1 MPVQKDISLRIL
13 ADLDK
18 YEAEIK
24 RKLPNITDKAAA
36 TAALKLSQQM
46 TRAQFKAA
54 DAAGRAAAKAGRS
67 WTDAFR
73 IVGAQQLTAMA
84 KAAGA
89 AVLTLGQEVADMRNE
104 LADASTLTSLNVET
118 LAGLKLAAEGSG
130 QELGNLM
137 SSLRQWPK
145 RLADTARGT
154 GEAKIAF
161 DELGIAAEDSGGSLR
176 ASDDVLRESLSKLQA
191 IESPTL
197 RAARATQIFGK
208 SGTAL
213 LQALG
218 GAELDDFVDVA
229 KRFGIDVGPEAA
241 QSAADW
247 QRAMASLS
255 MVSRDLKADLA
266 DAFDVTGSIE
276 AFTSNLVFLKTFAA
290 NLFPAMADDADSF
303 SDAVGELS
311 TGGVIEAASGAIQGL
326 AKAYADTATLS
337 GLPDPFAFFDRVSS
351 ATWADTLD
359 EGSVALEEITAAQ
372 GHLFEETDAV
382 SFAIAAAT
390 EEAAAFRA
398 ALDLVSGS
406 TNEAANN
413 TRTATD
419 SLKEQSRAR
428 EQLTALITSANTA
441 QLSGEVKIVAAHEQ
455 RLLKLDALAVTADDS
470 ALAERARVEETLRTE
485 HELAEFRAAEDEKRL
500 AALQKQR
507 DAEFKTQQEIVSVR
521 QGAAVAA
528 VQLGQGVTNAIESQL
543 RAQGSMNQRAAMA
556 VYVTQLSLG
565 LAQAGISTGIGVARA
580 LEAPPYA
587 VPFLVAQA
595 LLTGGSAIAQIASVP
610 PPKAATFHAGLW
622 GAQSDEIPALIQK
635 REVVVPTQT
644 VHQNGGPEGVRRALQ
659 GGGGDTIVIDFG
671 DDLVEMVGRRVSSRA
686 PRPTNTPAGRRR
698 R

>member
-1 MPVQKDISLRIL
+1 MAVQKDISLRIL

-54 DAAGRAAAKAGRS
+54 DAARRAANRAGKS
-67 WTDAFR
+67 WTDAFK
-73 IVGAQQLTAMA
+73 IAGAQQLTGMA
-84 KAAGA
+84 KAAAG
-89 AVLTLGQEVADMRNE
+89 AVLGLGQEVADMRNE
-104 LADASTLTSLNVET
+104 LADASTLTSLNVDT

-137 SSLRQWPK
+137 SSLRQFPK

-161 DELGIAAEDSGGSLR
+161 DELGIAAEDSGGNLL

-229 KRFGIDVGPEAA
+229 TRFGIDVGPEAA

-247 QRAMASLS
+247 QRSMAALS
-255 MVSRDLKADLA
+255 MVSRDLKADLV
-266 DAFDVTGSIE
+266 DALDVTGSIE
-276 AFTSNLVFLKTFAA
+276 AFTSNLIFLKTFAE
-290 NLFPAMADDADSF
+290 NLFPAMADDAESF
-303 SDAVGELS
+303 TDAVSELS
-311 TGGVIEAASGAIQGL
+311 AGGVIEAASGAIQGL
-326 AKAYADTATLS
+326 AKAYADTMWS
-337 GLPDPFAFFDRVSS
+337 GIPNPFAFFDRISS

-372 GHLFEETDAV
+372 GHLFKETDAAT
-382 SFAIAAAT
+382 FAIAAAT
-390 EEAAAFRA
+390 AEAAAFRA
-398 ALDLVSGS
+398 ALDLVSVS

-413 TRTATD
+413 TRTATG

-455 RLLKLDALAVTADDS
+455 RLLKLDALAVKADDS

-485 HELAEFRAAEDEKRL
+485 HELAAFRAAEDEKRL
-500 AALQKQR
+500 AALQTER
-507 DAEFKTQQEIVSVR
+507 DAELKTQQEIVSAR

-556 VYVTQLSLG
+556 VYLTQLSLG

-587 VPFLVAQA
+587 VPFLIAQA
-595 LLTGGSAIAQIASVP
+595 LLTGGSAVAQIAAVP
-610 PPKAATFHAGLW
+610 PPKAATFHAGMW

-671 DDLVEMVGRRVSSRA
+671 DEVVEMVGRRVSSRA